1 MKVLIL
7 GGGGVFAIHFAK
19 FLLEQSIVE
28 SVTSIGRNPTSAPP
42 FSLNVGDGDSRYSY
56 HQVHITFEQERLREI
71 ILSVKPN
78 VIVNFAA
85 LAYATSWDKPHH
97 YYNTN
102 VTAVAQMCDYLQH
115 VDWLD
120 RFIQIGTSELYG
132 PVTEPASELAPLF
145 PTSPYAV
152 SKLAADMHLE
162 SMFRVRKFPMN
173 ILRPSNAY
181 GPGQLLYRILPK
193 AVYSVVNNLKVPLEG
208 GGIAKKS
215 YMHATDIARALWLMM
230 YKAPLGEIY
239 NVGPKDPVSIKELVE
254 LVAISANIDPND
266 FIEIVPG
273 RIGEDSQYWLDSTK
287 IMALGYNESIDLKTG
302 VIGMLNWAHK
312 YKSQLPQPQNFVLR
326 A

>member
-1 MKVLIL
+1 MKILIL

-19 FLLEQSIVE
+19 FLLQQSIVE
-28 SVTSIGRNPTSAPP
+28 RVVSVGRNPPSISP
-42 FSLNVGDGDSRYSY
+42 FTLNVGQADPRYSY
-56 HQVHITFEQERLREI
+56 QQIHITFEQDRLKEL
-71 ILSVKPN
+71 ILSLKPN

-132 PVTEPASELAPLF
+132 PVVEPASENSSLF

-162 SMFRVRKFPMN
+162 TMFRVRKFPMN

-215 YMHATDIARALWLMM
+215 YMHATDIARALWLIMH
-230 YKAPLGEIY
+230 KAPIGEIY

-254 LVAISANIDPND
+254 LVAQAANLKTED
-266 FIEIVPG
+266 FIEVVPG
-273 RIGEDSQYWLDSTK
+273 RVGEDSQYWLDSSK
-287 IMALGYNESIDLKTG
+287 IIALGYMESIDLATG
-302 VIGMLNWAHK
+302 IMDMLNWAYQ
-312 YKSQLPQPQNFVLR
+312 YKNELPTPQNFILR

>member
-1 MKVLIL
+1 MKILIL
-7 GGGGVFAIHFAK
+7 GGGGVFAIHFAN
-19 FLLEQSIVE
+19 FLLQQSTVE
-28 SVTSIGRNPTSAPP
+28 RVISVGRNPPSTPP
-42 FSLNVGDGDSRYSY
+42 FTLNIGEGDSRYSY
-56 HQVHITFEQERLREI
+56 HQIHITFEQERLRKLI
-71 ILSVKPN
+71 FTTKPN

-85 LAYATSWDKPHH
+85 LAYATSWDEPHH

-132 PVTEPASELAPLF
+132 PVIEPASEDAPLF

-162 SMFRVRKFPMN
+162 TMFRVRKFPMN

-215 YMHATDIARALWLMM
+215 YMHATDIARALWLIMH
-230 YKAPLGEIY
+230 KAPIGETY

-254 LVAISANIDPND
+254 LVAITANLQIED

-273 RIGEDSQYWLDSTK
+273 RVGEDSQYWLDSSK
-287 IMALGYNESIDLKTG
+287 IIALGYKESINLSDGIKD
-302 VIGMLNWAHK
+302 MLDWAHN
-312 YKSQLPQPQNFVLR
+312 YKNQLPKPQSFVLR

>member
-19 FLLEQSIVE
+19 FLLQQSIVDGVI
-28 SVTSIGRNPTSAPP
+28 SVGRNPPSTPP
-42 FSLNVGDGDSRYSY
+42 FTLNVGEGDSRYSY
-56 HQVHITFEQERLREI
+56 HQIHITFEQERLKELI
-71 ILSVKPN
+71 FSTKPN
-78 VIVNFAA
+78 LIVNFAA

-132 PVTEPASELAPLF
+132 PVLEPALEDAPIF

-162 SMFRVRKFPMN
+162 TMFRVRNFPMN

-215 YMHATDIARALWLMM
+215 YMHATDIARALWLIMH
-230 YKAPLGEIY
+230 KAPMGEIY
-239 NVGPKDPVSIKELVE
+239 NVGPKDPVSIKELVG
-254 LVAISANIDPND
+254 LVAISANLKIED

-273 RIGEDSQYWLDSTK
+273 RIGEDSQYWLDSSK
-287 IMALGYNESIDLKTG
+287 IIALGYKESIDLATG
-302 VIGMLNWAHK
+302 VMDMLDWAYK
-312 YKSQLPQPQNFVLR
+312 YKNQLPTPQNFVLR

>member
-1 MKVLIL
+1 MKILIL

-19 FLLEQSIVE
+19 FLLQQSLIENVI
-28 SVTSIGRNPTSAPP
+28 SVGRNPLSIPP
-42 FSLNVGDGDSRYSY
+42 FSLNVGAEDSRYSY
-56 HQVHITFEQERLREI
+56 HQIHITFEYERLKELLI
-71 ILSVKPN
+71 STKPN

-85 LAYATSWDKPHH
+85 LAYATSWDKPHY

-102 VTAVAQMCDYLQH
+102 VTAVAQLCDFLQH

-132 PVTEPASELAPLF
+132 PVTEPATETAPLF

-162 SMFRVRKFPMN
+162 TMFRVRKFPMN

-181 GPGQLLYRILPK
+181 GPGQLLYRILPR
-193 AVYSVVNNLKVPLEG
+193 AVYSVVNKIKVPLEG
-208 GGIAKKS
+208 GGNAKKS
-215 YMHATDIARALWLMM
+215 YMHATDIARALWLILH
-230 YKAPLGEIY
+230 KAPLGEIY
-239 NVGPKDPVSIKELVE
+239 NVGPKNPISIRELVE
-254 LVAISANIDPND
+254 LVAISANLNPKD

-273 RIGEDSQYWLDSTK
+273 RIGEDSQYWLDSSK
-287 IMALGYNESIDLKTG
+287 IITLGYQESIDLNAG
-302 VIGMLNWAHK
+302 IIDMLNWAHK
-312 YKSQLPQPQNFVLR
+312 YKDQLPKPLSFVLR

>member
-7 GGGGVFAIHFAK
+7 GGGGVFAIHYAK
-19 FLLEQSIVE
+19 FLLQQNTVE
-28 SVTSIGRNPTSAPP
+28 SVTSIGRNPTAAPP
-42 FSLNVGDGDSRYSY
+42 FSLNVGVGDSRYSY
-56 HQVHITFEQERLREI
+56 HQVHITFEQERLKEI
-71 ILSVKPN
+71 ILSIKPN
-78 VIVNFAA
+78 FIVNFAA

-102 VTAVAQMCDYLQH
+102 VTAVAQICDYLQH

-132 PVTEPASELAPLF
+132 PVTIPASESATLF

-162 SMFRVRKFPMN
+162 TMFRVRNFPMN

-215 YMHATDIARALWLMM
+215 YMHATDIARALWLIMH
-230 YKAPLGEIY
+230 KAPLGEIY
-239 NVGPKDPVSIKELVE
+239 NVGPKNPVSIRELVE
-254 LVAISANIDPND
+254 LVASSANIDPKD

-273 RIGEDSQYWLDSTK
+273 RIGEDSQYWLDSSK
-287 IMALGYNESIDLKTG
+287 IMNLGYTESIDLTSG
-302 VIGMLNWAHK
+302 VIDMLEWAKK
-312 YKSQLPQPQNFVLR
+312 YKSHLPKPNKFILR

>member
-28 SVTSIGRNPTSAPP
+28 SVISVGRNPPSTAP
-42 FSLNVGDGDSRYSY
+42 FTLNVGNGDSRYSY
-56 HQVHITFEQERLREI
+56 HQIHITFEQERLKELM
-71 ILSVKPN
+71 LSKKPN

-85 LAYATSWDKPHH
+85 LAYATSWDTPHH

-132 PVTEPASELAPLF
+132 PVVEPASENAPLF

-162 SMFRVRKFPMN
+162 TMFRVRKFPMN

-193 AVYSVVNNLKVPLEG
+193 AVYSVVNNIKVPLEG

-215 YMHATDIARALWLMM
+215 YMHATDIARALWLIM
-230 YKAPLGEIY
+230 YKAPIGEVY

-254 LVAISANIDPND
+254 LVAKTANLKTED
-266 FIEIVPG
+266 FIENVPG
-273 RIGEDSQYWLDSTK
+273 RVGEDFQYWLDSSK
-287 IMALGYNESIDLKTG
+287 IISLGYKQSIDLTAG
-302 VIGMLNWAHK
+302 VIAMLDWARM
-312 YKSQLPQPQNFVLR
+312 YKNQLPRPQNFVLR